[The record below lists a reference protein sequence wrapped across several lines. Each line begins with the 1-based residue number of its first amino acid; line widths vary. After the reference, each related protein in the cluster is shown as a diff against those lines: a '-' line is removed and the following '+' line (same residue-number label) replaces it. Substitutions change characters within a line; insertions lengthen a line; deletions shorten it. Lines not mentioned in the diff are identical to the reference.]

1 MKTIDRILENVQ
13 REVELYGKSGAD
25 CVFLTDMQVTIPRE
39 NFEEPSTCDV
49 EGAICDVSWFFKCSK
64 ERMIVPCGNPDTSFF
79 TKTFGDNVLPYGAT
93 WNLEALKDNLTNIKG
108 WRRAI
113 LFNHQDP
120 YRSPCIVS
128 YHFQETSHRVL
139 DCTVTVRSSDV
150 AKILP
155 TDVFMCGL
163 ILEQISEMVE
173 MEPGKLTL
181 NIANAHV
188 YYEDL
193 EYTEEFTIDYGD

>member
-1 MKTIDRILENVQ
+1 MKRIDRILENIQ
-13 REVELYGKSGAD
+13 KEIELYGTSGPD
-25 CVFLTDMQVTIPRE
+25 CVFKTNIQFTIKRE
-39 NFEEPSTCDV
+39 DFDAPMTADV
-49 EGAICDVSWFFKCSK
+49 EGAICDVSWFFKCAK

-79 TKTFGDNVLPYGAT
+79 TKYFGETSLPYGAT
-93 WNLEALKDNLTNIKG
+93 WNVDALVDNLTNNKG

-120 YRSPCIVS
+120 YRPPCVVS
-128 YHFQETSHRVL
+128 YQFQETKYKTL
-139 DCTVTVRSSDV
+139 DCTVTMRSIDV
-150 AKILP
+150 AKVLA

-163 ILEQISEMVE
+163 ILDEICEKVGMDA
-173 MEPGKLTL
+173 GDLTF